1 MIAAAAMLV
10 ASADFFSANAQDGTL
25 IGVQIVNSA
34 IPQFNLVT
42 MQASTGEVTVLTPE
56 SGIREELGGNS
67 GYNNLNNTYSFGY
80 GPLASNSQRLRT
92 VDATTGKTVSDILL
106 SSDLSSTG
114 YVGLSPLTPNLGN
127 FTTLSTT
134 GLAAL
139 NSASVT
145 NDLSVGGGATVG
157 GALNVT
163 GLSTLS
169 GGVQTTTLITTGLAT
184 LNSASV
190 TNDLSVGGGATVG
203 GALSVTGLSTL
214 SGGVQTTT
222 LNAAT
227 SVTTP
232 LISATTG
239 NIETVNVGTALNAA
253 SGSTINMGGN
263 RIQNVAA
270 PSVATDAATKGYVDT
285 AVGGINN
292 GLNQAFKKID
302 RNSQGIA
309 IAMAM
314 SGVTLSP
321 DRNAVIGGNFGFYNG
336 KQAVAFQGAIRMD
349 QDVTLNG
356 GIGFGF
362 QDRSQVGGRVGF
374 QVEF

>member
-1 MIAAAAMLV
+1 MSTRMIAAAAMLM
-10 ASADFFSANAQDGTL
+10 ASAGFFSANAQDGTL
-25 IGVQIVNSA
+25 IG
-34 IPQFNLVT
+34 PQDSLGNAGFNLVT
-42 MQASTGEVTVLTPE
+42 VQSSTGQVTILAPE
-56 SGIREELGGNS
+56 TGVAVVEGNA
-67 GYNNLNNTYSFGY
+67 GYDNLNNTYSFVY
-80 GPLASNSQRLRT
+80 QPKIDNSGPIRLRT
-92 VDATTGKTVSDILL
+92 VDAATGKTLSDIQL
-106 SSDLSSTG
+106 SASGSFPPFYDN
-114 YVGLSPLTPNLGN
+114 LSPLAPNLGN
-127 FTTLSTT
+127 FKTLSTT
-134 GLAAL
+134 GLATL

-169 GGVQTTTLITTGLAT
+169 GGVQTTTLSTTGLAT

-253 SGSTINMGGN
+253 SGSTIN
-263 RIQNVAA
+263 RAL
-270 PSVATDAATKGYVDT
+270 PSPW
-285 AVGGINN
+285 
-292 GLNQAFKKID
+292 L
-302 RNSQGIA
+302 
-309 IAMAM
+309 
-314 SGVTLSP
+314 
-321 DRNAVIGGNFGFYNG
+321 
-336 KQAVAFQGAIRMD
+336 
-349 QDVTLNG
+349 
-356 GIGFGF
+356 
-362 QDRSQVGGRVGF
+362 
-374 QVEF
+374 